1 MNSRSDRP
9 VPLPRTATKVGK
21 PKLKDPASN
30 HLPLC
35 SAYHDNWLLREDE
48 HNNEHYI
55 LHKNVNDYKKLQEEN
70 IKIKNELK
78 DLRNQY
84 EQLIEEGKNKCFD
97 ERRTSFL
104 KAQALQL
111 ERQVVLLTE
120 GLNSQAVFMLELNTS
135 LEAVIDKVSSF
146 LSTEGTAS
154 KAIIPHPE
162 LLQII
167 EMCQKMRYKLQRHQQ
182 VSDLSKLALP
192 WTLGGNL
199 TVQPITLLDVCYGK
213 IENLNLRY
221 VSALEGKLSKLWRH
235 LLAMRQNLS
244 FLLAPGQASTEV
256 ALQILPTVVYA
267 HLINQVVQCHQSVEE
282 CCNDLLTLT
291 LLIPSAPWDVLEN
304 SLSQEFT
311 LENVLSILPAFPKGT
326 PQQRAKRAVD
336 ALVKAQNYSR
346 QMSMQQ
352 ILALQAELNFHR
364 KLYTL
369 QVKYIEAVFDGI
381 KQAYHTFQDNVALV
395 LCSPLQDV
403 FSSYTKLKTGASEDA
418 LRDFLI
424 AFKNNAEQIQ
434 YAIETLVPSASQQRE
449 GDEALSRFGKE
460 FFLSLEQSLKACG
473 EQRDKAANEMG
484 ILQMELDQALEKL
497 RNLREQKMKKT
508 GTIQHFLN
516 HEEISTTS
524 CLNVVSQKSEPNSP
538 CNFPPTRLDPL
549 LKQASVAEKE
559 PTNLLPKQRLG
570 SSDDTV
576 IQQKGKALH
585 RSKSMKATERAAWQ
599 D

>member
-9 VPLPRTATKVGK
+9 VPLPRTAAKVGK
-21 PKLKDPASN
+21 PKPKDHASS
-30 HLPLC
+30 HLSPC

-48 HNNEHYI
+48 QNNEHDI
-55 LHKNVNDYKKLQEEN
+55 PLRNMNDHKKLQEEN
-70 IKIKNELK
+70 MKIKNELE
-78 DLRNQY
+78 DLRSQY

-97 ERRTSFL
+97 ERRVSFL

-120 GLNSQAVFMLELNTS
+120 GLNSQAVLMLELSTS
-135 LEAVIDKVSSF
+135 LEALTDKVSSF
-146 LSTEGTAS
+146 RSPEGTAS
-154 KAIIPHPE
+154 KVIMPHPE

-167 EMCQKMRYKLQRHQQ
+167 EMCQTMRFKLQRHQQ

-192 WTLGGNL
+192 WTFGGNL
-199 TVQPITLLDVCYGK
+199 AVQPITLLDVCYGK

-244 FLLAPGQASTEV
+244 FMLAPGQASSE
-256 ALQILPTVVYA
+256 AAHQILPTVVYA
-267 HLINQVVQCHQSVEE
+267 RLINQVVQCHQSVEE
-282 CCNDLLTLT
+282 CCTDLLTLT
-291 LLIPSAPWDVLEN
+291 LLVPSAPWDILEN

-311 LENVLSILPAFPKGT
+311 VENVLATLPAFPKGA

-364 KLYTL
+364 NLYNL
-369 QVKYIEAVFDGI
+369 QVKYIEAVFEGI
-381 KQAYHTFQDNVALV
+381 KQAYHTFQDNVAMV

-403 FSSYTKLKTGASEDA
+403 FSSYAKLKTGASEDA
-418 LRDFLI
+418 LRDFLTV
-424 AFKNNAEQIQ
+424 FKNNAEQIQ
-434 YAIETLVPSASQQRE
+434 YAIETLTPSASQQQE

-460 FFLSLEQSLKACG
+460 FFLSLERSLRACG
-473 EQRDKAANEMG
+473 EQRDKAASEMG

-497 RNLREQKMKKT
+497 RNLREQKIKKS
-508 GTIQHFLN
+508 GTIQYFPN
-516 HEEISTTS
+516 HEETETS
-524 CLNVVSQKSEPNSP
+524 CLNVVSQKSEPNSTSK
-538 CNFPPTRLDPL
+538 FPPTRLDLL
-549 LKQASVAEKE
+549 LKQASVVERE
-559 PTNLLPKQRLG
+559 PTNLLSKQKLG
-570 SSDDTV
+570 NSDDII
-576 IQQKGKALH
+576 IQQKGKVLH
-585 RSKSMKATERAAWQ
+585 RSKSMKATERAPWQ